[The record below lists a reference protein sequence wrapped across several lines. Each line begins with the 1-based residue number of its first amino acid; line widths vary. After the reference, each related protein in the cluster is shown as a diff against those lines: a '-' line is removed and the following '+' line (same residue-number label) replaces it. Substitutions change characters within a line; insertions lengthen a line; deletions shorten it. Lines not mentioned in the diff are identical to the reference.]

1 MKRMDG
7 FVALRRIYVDG
18 ETKNHG
24 YVYHDAC
31 TTVKPLS
38 HWAAAVGEKLRTA
51 FAREF
56 SISSHESQG
65 FAHMSL
71 EFAIFKTC

>member
-1 MKRMDG
+1 MARWLNKAYREEKTVKRMDG
-7 FVALRRIYVDG
+7 FVALRRIYVD
-18 ETKNHG
+18 G

-56 SISSHESQG
+56 PKC
-65 FAHMSL
+65 L
-71 EFAIFKTC
+71 

>member
-1 MKRMDG
+1 MKRMDD

-18 ETKNHG
+18 ETKDHG

-31 TTVKPLS
+31 MTVKPLS

-56 SISSHESQG
+56 PKC
-65 FAHMSL
+65 L
-71 EFAIFKTC
+71 